1 LSERERFARAYFDFL
16 GDEVFGMS
24 KRHMLKHYPG
34 LKAACNAD
42 FKKAD
47 FSAKDTATFAA
58 RSIIVDLIAKAGS
71 VRRERVLLQ
80 YNEINW
86 DAFYVWYLNSRI
98 RPEPPPKDLDSL
110 TILIARAQ
118 CAIMLA
124 NRLGDVDDIALDDF
138 TRDIAGALEGLSE
151 AERIH
156 ERTRS
161 TLENLIQD
169 LGMDPEKFR
178 PPM

>member
-1 LSERERFARAYFDFL
+1 MYFDFL
-16 GDEVFGMS
+16 GSEVFGMS
-24 KRHMLKHYPG
+24 KQHLLNHYPG
-34 LKAACNAD
+34 LKKACDAD

-47 FSAKDTATFAA
+47 FSPKDTATFAA
-58 RSIIVDLIAKAGS
+58 RSVIIDLIAKAGGA
-71 VRRERVLLQ
+71 RRERVLLQ

-98 RPEPPPKDLDSL
+98 RSEPPPKDLDSL

-118 CAIMLA
+118 CAIMFA
-124 NRLGDVDDIALDDF
+124 HRLGDIDDISLDDF
-138 TRDIAGALEGLSE
+138 IRDIAGALEGLSE

-161 TLENLIQD
+161 ALESLIED